1 MLQKLVELLQQ
12 RMVSQI
18 ELQQSKIELQLRRV
32 LLQITLTLRYQIERK
47 LLRLSLIEL
56 RPQSRLFKL
65 RLVV

>member
-18 ELQQSKIELQLRRV
+18 ELQQSRIELQLQRV
-32 LLQITLTLRYQIERK
+32 LLQTTLTLRYQIERK

-56 RPQSRLFKL
+56 RLQSRLFKL